1 MTATQPARY
10 DYAYERNGP
19 ANLFMLFA
27 PFVGGR
33 QVNVTDRRT
42 KQDWAWVM
50 KDLVDIHF
58 PDAKRITVVEDN
70 LNTHKPESLYQTF
83 APQAARRLL
92 DILASVYTPK
102 HGSWLNMA
110 ELEFSSLGKQ
120 CLDRRLPDKAFLKT
134 ETKAWTT
141 SRNALGACTN
151 WRFATEDARIKLA
164 KLYPSI

>member
-50 KDLVDIHF
+50 KDLVDSHF
-58 PDAKRITVVEDN
+58 EAKPITVVEAN

-110 ELEFSSLGKQ
+110 ELVFSRLSTQ
-120 CLDRRLPDKAFLKT
+120 CFDRRLPDNAFL
-134 ETKAWTT
+134 ETD
-141 SRNALGACTN
+141 TN
-151 WRFATEDARIKLA
+151 LDHQ
-164 KLYPSI
+164 P